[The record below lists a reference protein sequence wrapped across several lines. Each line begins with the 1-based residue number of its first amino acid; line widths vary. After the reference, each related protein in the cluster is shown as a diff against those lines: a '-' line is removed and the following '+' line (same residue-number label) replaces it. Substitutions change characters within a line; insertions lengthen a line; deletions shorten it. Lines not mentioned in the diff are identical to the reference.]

1 MRLII
6 IGLLLAT
13 LTMGASALE
22 AQDAVVTGD
31 IVTPGQVWTQVLT
44 VLALFSAGTGILSQG
59 IVSLVKVVLARV
71 WRGGLDYLTWI
82 ALGVPVALTLL
93 FWAADAMGYASLYG
107 TIAEGVNAVIPLIIS
122 VLGATGA
129 QAATYMLNKKAN
141 TPLLGKTKEQLME

>member
-6 IGLLLAT
+6 IGLLLVT

-22 AQDAVVTGD
+22 AQAVVVED
-31 IVTPGQVWTQVLT
+31 IATPGQVWTQVLA

-71 WRGGLDYLTWI
+71 WRGGLDYLTWF

-93 FWAADAMGYASLYG
+93 FWAADAMGYASLYE

-122 VLGATGA
+122 VLGATGM
-129 QAATYMLNKKAN
+129 QSVWYKTMKASN
-141 TPLLGKTKEQLME
+141 APVLGTTKEQLLE